1 MSKKRRS
8 EGPVRPIA
16 HSTKPTVTRDVYN
29 PTRYT
34 SIEDYIAGTGQEMDI
49 SCKLTQ
55 KETDEYFRLHGAFA
69 VRNTTQGR
77 VNGMNPMASKV
88 NRRPPGSK
96 SGKFQGKS
104 SPFHGV
110 QSVKI
115 RKSK

>member
-16 HSTKPTVTRDVYN
+16 YSTKPNRSWDLPRKVYKSFAEADADQS
-29 PTRYT
+29 P
-34 SIEDYIAGTGQEMDI
+34 SLD
-49 SCKLTQ
+49 CKLSK

-77 VNGMNPMASKV
+77 VNGINPMASKV
-88 NRRPPGSK
+88 NRSPPGSK
-96 SGKFQGKS
+96 SGKLQGKS